1 MSKRQLRKDYQLAMQ
16 RMNELHAALE
26 LVNYHLEANE
36 SGPEQHRY
44 MLYNE
49 KQTLLSE
56 LDRFAIY
63 IRTEEERV
71 RFNILIY
78 FPYRTIMSSSKNDD
92 VTIVFIHLSFIS

>member
-16 RMNELHAALE
+16 RVNELHAALE
-26 LVNYHLEANE
+26 LVDYHLEANE

-44 MLYNE
+44 MLFNE
-49 KQTLLSE
+49 KQTLLTE

-71 RFNILIY
+71 RY
-78 FPYRTIMSSSKNDD
+78 FYEGIESCDEGG
-92 VTIVFIHLSFIS
+92 FICISWHCQSL